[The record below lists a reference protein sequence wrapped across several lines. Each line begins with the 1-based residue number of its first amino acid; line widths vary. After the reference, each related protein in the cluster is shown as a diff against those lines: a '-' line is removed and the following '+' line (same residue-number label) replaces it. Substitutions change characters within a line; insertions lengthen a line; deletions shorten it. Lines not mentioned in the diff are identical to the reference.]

1 MSPTLDPA
9 GPPLAGKTA
18 FVTGGGG
25 GLGAATCD
33 ELARAGAN
41 VVVADL
47 DADRAAAVAARLAR
61 HGGRFI
67 GQALDVGDEAS
78 VMQAVHDAR
87 DAFGELDVI
96 VNNAGIDVT
105 SPIDDISVAA
115 WQRVLMT
122 NLFGPYLVCHAAVPM
137 MKARGDGHIVNIAST
152 ASKRAWPNASA
163 YHATKWGLLGL
174 SHALHAELRPAGIR
188 VSAIVAGGMR
198 TPFLLDRFPDID
210 EATLQPPEHV
220 AATVR
225 FVLTQPPGTVIPEL
239 MVLPMR
245 ETSWP

>member
-1 MSPTLDPA
+1 MSQTLDSSR
-9 GPPLAGKTA
+9 PPLVGKTA
-18 FVTGGGG
+18 FVTGGAR
-25 GLGAATCD
+25 GLGAAICD

-47 DADRAAAVAARLAR
+47 DADRAAAVAAQLAR
-61 HGGRFI
+61 HGGRAV
-67 GQALDVGDEAS
+67 GQALDVADEAS

-87 DAFGELDVI
+87 EAFGELDVI

-174 SHALHAELRPAGIR
+174 SHALHAELRPAGVR